1 MFADTELLRK
11 ESLTQKCVH
20 TTKRLKHRSNTFQ
33 YTLTLYTKHI
43 IQFGQKSNQNRNEIF
58 GTEKKYIRTKV
69 RYDYSSSENPIIR
82 YIEESFFLTKLPVQY
97 DFL

>member
-58 GTEKKYIRTKV
+58 GTEKNIFEQKS
-69 RYDYSSSENPIIR
+69 DMIIR
-82 YIEESFFLTKLPVQY
+82 LRRIQ
-97 DFL
+97 